1 LRLDEEDRALDSP
14 IIISIMLGAS
24 CYSYEHRNVERDDAY
39 TDPGSLSIG
48 SDEDIL
54 PDLVN

>member
-1 LRLDEEDRALDSP
+1 
-14 IIISIMLGAS
+14 MLNAS
-24 CYSYEHRNVERDDAY
+24 YQLYAHRNVERGDAY
-39 TDPGSLSIG
+39 TDLGSLSIG